1 MPWSSLRR
9 RIFHNQYVILIV
21 HDQDRGTKTMKNKKK
36 MEIPH
41 SLVIIVIVMLLA
53 TALTY
58 IVPAGEYA
66 RIKNDSGQ
74 TMVDPATFQYVAQN
88 PVNPLR
94 IFSYIFPGLSKSS
107 GIIFSLMCSGGGLG
121 IVLATNA
128 LQGAAG
134 TLSRKVK
141 GKEWVVV
148 TLIMAIFALICIPAG
163 FNSWIPFATV
173 GLVMAKALGYD
184 EIVGVSMIMLGGA
197 VGFACGAM
205 NLSNTGTA
213 QAIAE
218 LPIFSGMGYRLF
230 CMIPF
235 FIVTVIYVVR
245 YAEKVKKDPTKSYVH
260 GLDLGSDQITA
271 DNIPTFEKRH
281 IPVAI
286 VLVICLAY
294 MMYLGILGKI
304 TLEVSGT
311 LFIYMGILAG
321 IANRMRPNDMCKEF
335 VKGAKGMAG
344 TAMMI
349 GFAYGITLI
358 LNKGGIMDTIV
369 YNLAKILN
377 YVPAILQAP
386 VMFFMHVVI
395 NFFVTSGSGQAA
407 TTMPIM
413 IPVADLVGM
422 SRQTAVLAFNFG
434 DGFCNFIL
442 PHAAATMGFVGAGNI
457 PFTRWFR
464 FAIKLFGIWCIVG
477 SVLLMI
483 ATVIG
488 Y

>member
-1 MPWSSLRR
+1 M
-9 RIFHNQYVILIV
+9 
-21 HDQDRGTKTMKNKKK
+21 NKKK
-36 MEIPH
+36 KMDIPH
-41 SLVIIVIVMLLA
+41 SLVIIVVVMFIA
-53 TALTY
+53 TLLTY
-58 IVPAGEYA
+58 IIPAGEYT
-66 RIKNDSGQ
+66 RIKNDAGQ
-74 TMVDPATFQYVAQN
+74 TMVDPSTFHYIDQT
-88 PVNPLR
+88 PVNPLK
-94 IFSYIFPGLSKSS
+94 ILDYIYPGLSKASS
-107 GIIFSLMCSGGGLG
+107 IIFALMCSGGGLG
-121 IVLATNA
+121 IVLDTNA

-141 GKEWVVV
+141 GREWVVV
-148 TLIMAIFALICIPAG
+148 AAIMTIFALICIPAG

-173 GLVMAKALGYD
+173 GLVMSTALGFD
-184 EIVGVSMIMLGGA
+184 AIVGVSMIMLGGA
-197 VGFACGAM
+197 VGFSCGAM

-235 FIVTVIYVVR
+235 LIVTILYVVQ
-245 YAEKVKKDPTKSYVH
+245 YAKKIKADPTKSYVY
-260 GLDLGSDQITA
+260 GIDLGNDQL
-271 DNIPTFEKRH
+271 DMKQIPEFEKKH
-281 IPVAI
+281 IPVAVMI
-286 VLVICLAY
+286 SICLAY
-294 MMYLGILGKI
+294 MMYLGVKGEI

-311 LFIYMGILAG
+311 LFVYMGFLAG
-321 IANRMRPNDMCKEF
+321 VASRMSPNAMSKSF

-349 GFAYGITLI
+349 GFAYGITQI
-358 LNKGGIMDTIV
+358 LNAGGIMDTIV

-377 YVPAILQAP
+377 YVPGLFQAP
-386 VMFFMHVVI
+386 VMFFMHIII
-395 NFFVTSGSGQAA
+395 NFFLTSGSGQAA

-413 IPVADLVGM
+413 VPVADLVGV

-457 PFTRWFR
+457 PFTRWLR
-464 FAIKLFGIWCIVG
+464 FVIKLFGLWVIIGCL
-477 SVLLMI
+477 LLML

>member
-1 MPWSSLRR
+1 M
-9 RIFHNQYVILIV
+9 N
-21 HDQDRGTKTMKNKKK
+21 NKKK
-36 MEIPH
+36 IEIPH
-41 SLVIIVIVMLLA
+41 SLVIIVIVMFLA
-53 TALTY
+53 ALLTY
-58 IVPAGEYA
+58 IIPAGEYT
-66 RIKNDSGQ
+66 RIKSDSGQ
-74 TMVDPATFQYVAQN
+74 TMVDPSSFHYVEQS
-88 PVNPLR
+88 PVNPIKILD
-94 IFSYIFPGLSKSS
+94 YIYPGLSKAGS
-107 GIIFSLMCSGGGLG
+107 IIFALMCSGGGLG
-121 IVLATNA
+121 IVLETNA

-148 TLIMAIFALICIPAG
+148 AAIMTIFALICVPAG

-173 GLVMAKALGYD
+173 GLVMSAALGFD
-184 EIVGVSMIMLGGA
+184 AIVGVSMIMLGGA
-197 VGFACGAM
+197 VGFSCGAM

-213 QAIAE
+213 QTIAE

-230 CMIPF
+230 CMVPF
-235 FIVTVIYVVR
+235 LIATIIYVVR
-245 YAEKVKKDPTKSYVH
+245 YALKVKADPTKSYVY
-260 GLDLGSDQITA
+260 GIDLGIEQLDMK
-271 DNIPTFEKRH
+271 NIPEFEKKH

-286 VLVICLAY
+286 VIVLCLSY
-294 MMYLGILGKI
+294 LMYLGVRGEI
-304 TLEVSGT
+304 TLEISCSI
-311 LFIYMGILAG
+311 FIYMGFLAG
-321 IANRMRPNDMCKEF
+321 IANRMSPNAMCKTF

-349 GFAYGITLI
+349 GFAYGITQI
-358 LNKGGIMDTIV
+358 LNAGGIMDTIV
-369 YNLAKILN
+369 YNLAKILD
-377 YVPAILQAP
+377 YVPRILQAP
-386 VMFFMHVVI
+386 VMFYMHIII

-413 IPVADLVGM
+413 VPVADLVGM

-464 FAIKLFGIWCIVG
+464 FVIKLFGIWVIIG
-477 SVLLMI
+477 SILLVI
-483 ATVIG
+483 ATLIG